1 LNKRNVNAMT
11 EKKNQKDNINPTYY
25 VGSKIQVSDF
35 IAEFKLDYFA
45 GNIVKYVVR
54 HKFKNGLEDLKK
66 ARWYLDKLISQHPDS
81 QE

>member
-1 LNKRNVNAMT
+1 MT

-66 ARWYLDKLISQHPDS
+66 ARWYLNKLISQHPDS

>member
-1 LNKRNVNAMT
+1 MT
-11 EKKNQKDNINPTYY
+11 EKKKQKDNINPTYY

-35 IAEFKLDYFA
+35 ISEFKLYYFS

-66 ARWYLDKLISQHPDS
+66 ARWYLDKLISQHRDS

>member
-1 LNKRNVNAMT
+1 MYKRNVSAMT

-66 ARWYLDKLISQHPDS
+66 ARWYLDKLISQHRDS

>member
-1 LNKRNVNAMT
+1 MSKRNVNAMT

>member
-1 LNKRNVNAMT
+1 MT
-11 EKKNQKDNINPTYY
+11 EKKKQKDNINPTYY

-35 IAEFKLDYFA
+35 ISEFKLDYFS
-45 GNIVKYVVR
+45 GNIIKYVVR

-66 ARWYLDKLISQHPDS
+66 ARWYLDKLISQHRDS

>member
-1 LNKRNVNAMT
+1 MVEKDKRSEVL
-11 EKKNQKDNINPTYY
+11 DNNNPTYY
-25 VGSKIQVSDF
+25 VGAKIQVSDF

-66 ARWYLDKLISQHPDS
+66 ARWYLDKLISQHPDL

>member
-1 LNKRNVNAMT
+1 MNKRNVNAMT

>member
-1 LNKRNVNAMT
+1 MSKRNVNAVT

-66 ARWYLDKLISQHPDS
+66 ARWYLDKLISQHRDS

>member
-1 LNKRNVNAMT
+1 MNKRNVNAMT

-66 ARWYLDKLISQHPDS
+66 ARWYLNKLISQHPDS

>member
-1 LNKRNVNAMT
+1 MNKRNVNAMT

-66 ARWYLDKLISQHPDS
+66 AQWYLNRLIEKYSNK
-81 QE
+81 

>member
-1 LNKRNVNAMT
+1 
-11 EKKNQKDNINPTYY
+11 
-25 VGSKIQVSDF
+25 VGAKIQVSDF
-35 IAEFKLDYFA
+35 ISEFKLDYFS

-66 ARWYLDKLISQHPDS
+66 ARWYLDKLISQHRDS

>member
-1 LNKRNVNAMT
+1 MT
-11 EKKNQKDNINPTYY
+11 EKKKQKDNINPTYY

-35 IAEFKLDYFA
+35 ISEFKLDYFS

-66 ARWYLDKLISQHPDS
+66 ARWYLDKLISQHRDS

>member
-1 LNKRNVNAMT
+1 MT

-66 ARWYLDKLISQHPDS
+66 SQVVFR
-81 QE
+81 